1 MINKVWKDNQRI
13 LEFKMQGR
21 NNFAVLENNELIQVT
36 KLGEI
41 SIECCICAK
50 QKKIGWRSSLKKEIY
65 VCQSCNKKGDKN
77 PFYGKQHSEE
87 TKQLSSE
94 NMKGRYEGDKN
105 PFYGKQHSEE
115 TKRNISEKLK
125 QWSLNND
132 NSFLGKQ
139 HSEQSKT
146 KIALSVKKYNQ
157 ELSETQKQNISL
169 KLSTAQKRVYL
180 KNPDLYKEF
189 RSKAGKITASSPA
202 RYMMNSLEKEFHKL
216 LLSNGIEVSYSVI
229 LNFMQFDFGHK
240 ESKTL
245 FEVHGDYWHG
255 NPAYYNPQSLNKT
268 QIKKMSRDAV
278 KKQWAEKNG
287 FKYIFFWES
296 DIKNSKEKVIKEAL
310 DAIKIQTS

>member
-13 LEFKMQGR
+13 LEFKTQGR

-41 SIECCICAK
+41 SIECCICAN
-50 QKKIGWRSSLKKEIY
+50 QKKIGWRSSLKKKIY
-65 VCQSCNKKGDKN
+65 ACQSCNKKGDKN

-105 PFYGKQHSEE
+105 PFYGKQHLEE
-115 TKRNISEKLK
+115 TKRNISKKLK

-139 HSEQSKT
+139 HSEESKT
-146 KIALSVKKYNQ
+146 KMALSIKKYNQ

-169 KLSTAQKRVYL
+169 KLSAAQKRIYIE
-180 KNPDLYKEF
+180 NPVLYKEH
-189 RSKAGKITASSPA
+189 RSKAGKVTASLSQ
-202 RYMMNSLEKEFHKL
+202 RYEMNSLEKEFHTL
-216 LLSNGIEVSYSVI
+216 LISNGIEVSYSVI

-255 NPAYYNPQSLNKT
+255 NPSYYGGQSLNKT
-268 QIKKMSRDAV
+268 QIKNIFKDIR
-278 KKQWAEKNG
+278 KKQWAEANG
-287 FKYIFFWES
+287 FNYVFFWET
-296 DIKNSKEKVIKEAL
+296 DIKNNKEKIIKEVL
-310 DAIKIQTS
+310 DAIKV